1 VHRLCHGPNQTSE
14 QECGSDRVGVGQRIQ
29 MDGIGRGANVL
40 DTEIGEHDPEQLDE
54 LNRD

>member
-1 VHRLCHGPNQTSE
+1 
-14 QECGSDRVGVGQRIQ
+14 